1 MENVEIARALR
12 EVADLLELRN
22 ENPFKVRA
30 YRNAA
35 RTVEGLSRRVAEL
48 VEAGEDLEELPAVGK
63 DMAAYITELVRTGR
77 LRRLEQLEKR
87 VPHGL
92 AELTQLEGVGP
103 RKAMRLHEELGVDS
117 IADLEKAI
125 RAGEVEALP
134 GFGRRS
140 AAKMLQA
147 IRDHRR
153 HLARFKL
160 SDADQLVRPILEHM
174 RAAPGIEELEVAG
187 SYRRRVET
195 IGDVDVLAAARK
207 PAPVMDHF
215 TAYPGATRVESAGPT
230 RGTIVLNN
238 GMHVDLRVVKPESWG
253 AALHYFTGSKAHNI
267 KVRTLGIQR
276 GLKINEYGIFRETAR
291 DGGSTQRAAAR
302 GKGGARKS
310 ATARKSAAA
319 QKSPAARKSATVQK
333 SPAARKSATA
343 RKPATRRTAGRSA
356 ARKSATRRKPGRG
369 RALPRP
375 RPRPRPGPVRLGGA
389 RESDV
394 FRAVGMD
401 FVPPEL
407 REDRGEVEAALRHEL
422 PRLVT
427 LDDIRG
433 DLQVH
438 STWSDGRDT
447 IEAMVRAAKVRGY
460 EYVAITDHSPAVAVA
475 GGLKPK
481 DLTKQWKEIDR
492 VARKVEGITVL
503 KGMEVD
509 ILADGSLDLPDE
521 WLERLDVVLV
531 AVHSRLTMPSAKMTD
546 RVIKG
551 ISHPGVHILAHPTGR
566 LINRREPSRLDMDAV
581 LEAAAELG
589 VAVEIDA
596 QPDRLDL
603 SDVHAMRAREL
614 GVMISIDT
622 DAHSVNDLRY
632 MAYGVAQARRAWLE
646 ERNVVNTMPLARL
659 RKWLERR
666 R

>member
-1 MENVEIARALR
+1 MENVEIARALNQ
-12 EVADLLELRN
+12 VADLLELRN

-35 RTVEGLSRRVAEL
+35 RTVEGLSRRVAEM

-77 LRRLEQLEKR
+77 LRRLEQLERR

-92 AELTQLEGVGP
+92 AELMRLEGVGP
-103 RKAMRLHEELGVDS
+103 KKAMRLHEELGINT

-125 RAGEVEALP
+125 RGGEVEALR

-140 AAKMLQA
+140 AARMLQA

-160 SDADQLVRPILEHM
+160 SDADQLVQPILAHM
-174 RAAPGIEELEVAG
+174 RSAPGIEELEVAG

-195 IGDVDVLAAARK
+195 IGDVDLLAAARK
-207 PAPVMDHF
+207 PAPVMEHF

-230 RGTIVLNN
+230 RATIVLHN

-267 KVRTLGIQR
+267 KVRSLGIQR

-291 DGGSTQRAAAR
+291 DGGAAQAPR
-302 GKGGARKS
+302 GKGSRPRKSAGARKS
-310 ATARKSAAA
+310 VTARK
-319 QKSPAARKSATVQK
+319 T
-333 SPAARKSATA
+333 
-343 RKPATRRTAGRSA
+343 ATRRTAGRTA
-356 ARKSATRRKPGRG
+356 AGKPATRRKAGRG
-369 RALPRP
+369 VP
-375 RPRPRPGPVRLGGA
+375 RPRPRPGPVRVGGA
-389 RESDV
+389 REEDV

-422 PRLVT
+422 PRLIT

-447 IEAMVRAAKVRGY
+447 IEAMVRAAKERGY

-481 DLTKQWKEIDR
+481 DLEKQWKEIDR
-492 VARKVEGITVL
+492 VARKVTGITVL

-521 WLERLDVVLV
+521 WLARLDIVLV
-531 AVHSRLTMPSAKMTD
+531 AVHSRMTMPRAKMTD

-566 LINRREPSRLDMDAV
+566 IINRREPSRLDMDAV

-589 VAVEIDA
+589 VAVEINA

-622 DAHSVNDLRY
+622 DAHSVGDLRY
-632 MAYGVAQARRAWLE
+632 ITYGVSQARRAWLE
-646 ERNVVNTMPLARL
+646 KRNVVNAMPLARL
-659 RKWLERR
+659 RKWLAKRR
-666 R
+666 

>member
-1 MENVEIARALR
+1 MENVEIARALNQ
-12 EVADLLELRN
+12 VADLLELRN

-35 RTVEGLSRRVAEL
+35 RTVEGLSRRIAEM
-48 VEAGEDLEELPAVGK
+48 VEAGEDLEELPAIGK

-77 LRRLEQLEKR
+77 LKRLEQLEKR

-92 AELTQLEGVGP
+92 AELMQLEGMGP
-103 RKAMRLHEELGVDS
+103 KKAMRLHEELGVNT

-125 RAGEVEALP
+125 RAGEVEALR
-134 GFGRRS
+134 GFGRKS

-160 SDADQLVRPILEHM
+160 SDADQLVQPILAHM
-174 RAAPGIEELEVAG
+174 RNAPGIVELEVAG

-195 IGDVDVLAAARK
+195 IGDVDLLAAARK
-207 PAPVMDHF
+207 AAPVMEHF
-215 TAYPGATRVESAGPT
+215 TAYPGAARVESAGPT
-230 RGTIVLNN
+230 RATIVLHN

-267 KVRTLGIQR
+267 KVRWLGIQR

-291 DGGSTQRAAAR
+291 DGGAAQSARA
-302 GKGGARKS
+302 KGGGSRTSASARKS
-310 ATARKSAAA
+310 ATARKSAARRTA
-319 QKSPAARKSATVQK
+319 GRAA
-333 SPAARKSATA
+333 A
-343 RKPATRRTAGRSA
+343 RKPATRRKA
-356 ARKSATRRKPGRG
+356 G

-389 RESDV
+389 REEDV

-401 FVPPEL
+401 FVPPEM

-422 PRLVT
+422 PRLIT

-447 IEAMVRAAKVRGY
+447 IEAMVRAAKERGY
-460 EYVAITDHSPAVAVA
+460 EYIAITDHSPAVAVA
-475 GGLKPK
+475 GGLRPQ
-481 DLTKQWKEIDR
+481 DLAKQWKEIDR
-492 VARKVEGITVL
+492 VARKVKGITVL

-509 ILADGSLDLPDE
+509 IRADGSLDLPDE
-521 WLERLDVVLV
+521 WLARLDIVLV
-531 AVHSRLTMPSAKMTD
+531 AVHSRLTMPRAKMTD

-551 ISHPGVHILAHPTGR
+551 ISHPGVHILVHPTGR
-566 LINRREPSRLDMDAV
+566 IINRREPSPLDMDAV

-589 VAVEIDA
+589 VAVEINA

-614 GVMISIDT
+614 DVMIAIDT
-622 DAHSVNDLRY
+622 DAHSVGDLRY
-632 MAYGVAQARRAWLE
+632 MTYGVSQARRAWLE
-646 ERNVVNTMPLARL
+646 KRNVINTMPLARL
-659 RKWLERR
+659 RKWLAKRR
-666 R
+666 